1 MIRWLCLT
9 WIIGIVTLGMPLE
22 FVERYFS
29 LFWAIPCFT
38 SLSLLLL
45 LWRFDRVLHWKG
57 LNFSLKFIAFIST
70 LMLAMSYA
78 DQRIQHRLANDVV
91 ERQTVEGIVYI
102 SQLSEGKLENWRQ
115 PAQLLIPEQDRS
127 LKILLYPK
135 RIYDAQ
141 GEVVGMSTDQLA
153 LGHFYQMTLD
163 IKPPHGYVNHGGFD
177 QEKWLLQQGIQG
189 TATVLYNQSITA
201 SEVQSKGWYRFVVDQ
216 RGLLNDWRL
225 QVEKLRFEF
234 RQQLLEPI
242 NDNHFND
249 FETARHSQ
257 EQGLLLG
264 LLTGDRSGIDHAT
277 TQRFQVLGISHL
289 LAISGPHVLLLAAML
304 TWLLMKT
311 LHLSMRMG
319 RLENL
324 YLKFPRQLFYIPIFL
339 SLVSFYVVF
348 TGFEIPAL
356 RTWLIACIASICLWQ
371 RWQISTLTMLL
382 MTAVIVLIF
391 DCFAILSAAFWL
403 SFVASG
409 ILLLIY
415 RQVQKHESHPEDTFI
430 DHLKYAFSV
439 LWQTQW
445 RVFIALLP
453 IVLWQFKAVSVLS
466 PLVNLIAIPF
476 LTVLIVP
483 LNIFSALIW
492 QVVPII
498 GKPLGELL
506 WGLSAFLLSIF
517 HSILKAIE
525 PIATALYLPSFFT
538 GMSLLC
544 IAIAVAILMLPK
556 GLIARYWAIFF
567 LIPIFFQQ
575 SLRAHLTVDILDVGQ
590 GQAIAVHTQ
599 KHHMLLD
606 TGMGAWQAG
615 QPTMGDRVIVP
626 YLRDQGIR
634 KLDEILLTHLDLD
647 HRGGTDAIVRE
658 ITVKQLRSNEQED
671 GVTNYPDVPFI
682 QCERG
687 QSWQWDGVLFE
698 VLSPMPNDQI
708 QSGLLQSANESS
720 CVVLITS
727 NHVVDDF
734 KILMMGDAGWLTEY
748 QLMRDYPDLEA
759 DILVLGHHGSRHS
772 SAYDFLKQ
780 IQPKLAVISVG
791 IDNRYGHPTPETIAR
806 LKALNIPYVDTA
818 QMGGIHVE
826 QKEVD
831 STWTWQ
837 YRRAARKWLEP
848 IDNSVLHSAGLAI
861 PSLNGAD

>member
-1 MIRWLCLT
+1 MIRWLCLA
-9 WIIGIVTLGMPLE
+9 WIIGIVTLGMPLGLIE
-22 FVERYFS
+22 KFYS
-29 LFWAIPCFT
+29 LYWLIPC
-38 SLSLLLL
+38 LISLLLL
-45 LWRFDRVLHWKG
+45 LSFWRFDRTVQWKWLKVL
-57 LNFSLKFIAFIST
+57 LKSIAFIST
-70 LMLAMSYA
+70 LFLACSYA
-78 DQRIQHRLANDVV
+78 DQRLQHRLANDVV

-115 PAQLLIPEQDRS
+115 PAQLLIPEQNRS

-141 GEVVGMSTDQLA
+141 GEVIGMSTDQLA

-163 IKPPHGYVNHGGFD
+163 IKPPHGYVNRGGFD

-189 TATVLYNQSITA
+189 TATVLYNQPITA
-201 SEVQSKGWYRFVVDQ
+201 SEVQSKGWYRFVMDQ

-234 RQQLLEPI
+234 RQQLLEPN
-242 NDNHFND
+242 NDNHLND
-249 FETARHSQ
+249 FESARHSQ
-257 EQGLLLG
+257 EHGLLLG

-311 LHLSMRMG
+311 LHLFMRVG
-319 RLENL
+319 RLESL

-382 MTAVIVLIF
+382 MAAVIVLIL

-415 RQVQKHESHPEDTFI
+415 RQVQKHESHLEATFV

-453 IVLWQFKAVSVLS
+453 IVLWQFKAVSLLS

-483 LNIFSALIW
+483 LNILSALIW
-492 QVVPII
+492 QVIPII
-498 GKPLGELL
+498 GEPLGELL

-517 HSILKAIE
+517 HSILKSIE
-525 PIATALYLPSFFT
+525 PIANLLYLPSFFT
-538 GMSLLC
+538 DMSLLC

-567 LIPIFFQQ
+567 LIPILFQQ

-599 KHHMLLD
+599 KHHILLD
-606 TGMGAWQAG
+606 TGMGAWQDG

-658 ITVKQLRSNEQED
+658 IAVKQLRSNEHKD

-682 QCERG
+682 RCERG
-687 QSWQWDGVLFE
+687 QSWHWDGVLFE
-698 VLSPMPNDQI
+698 VLSPKPNDQI
-708 QSGLLQSANESS
+708 KSGLLQSANESS
-720 CVVLITS
+720 CVVLITTK
-727 NHVVDDF
+727 NDMQDF

-818 QMGGIHVE
+818 QMGGIHIE

-837 YRRAARKWLEP
+837 YRRADRKWLQP
-848 IDNSVLHSAGLAI
+848 INELVLKRAGL
-861 PSLNGAD
+861 N

>member
-57 LNFSLKFIAFIST
+57 LNLSLKFIAFIST

-78 DQRIQHRLANDVV
+78 DQRLQHRLANDVI

-115 PAQLLIPEQDRS
+115 PAQLLIPEQNRS

-141 GEVVGMSTDQLA
+141 GEVVSMSTDQLA
-153 LGHFYQMTLD
+153 LGQFYQMTLD
-163 IKPPHGYVNHGGFD
+163 IKPPHGYVNRGGFD
-177 QEKWLLQQGIQG
+177 QEKWLLQQGVQG
-189 TATVLYNQSITA
+189 TATVLYNQPITA
-201 SEVQSKGWYRFVVDQ
+201 SEVQSMGWYRFVVDQ
-216 RGLLNDWRL
+216 RGLLNDLRL

-234 RQQLLEPI
+234 RQQLLEPN
-242 NDNHFND
+242 NDIHLND

-311 LHLSMRMG
+311 LHLFMRVG
-319 RLENL
+319 RLESL

-382 MTAVIVLIF
+382 MAAVIVLIL

-415 RQVQKHESHPEDTFI
+415 RQVQKHESHPEATFV

-453 IVLWQFKAVSVLS
+453 IVLWQFKAVSLLS

-483 LNIFSALIW
+483 LNILSALIW
-492 QVVPII
+492 QVIPII
-498 GKPLGELL
+498 GEPLGELL

-525 PIATALYLPSFFT
+525 PIANALHLPSFFT
-538 GMSLLC
+538 VMSLLC

-567 LIPIFFQQ
+567 LIPILFQQ

-599 KHHMLLD
+599 KHHILLD
-606 TGMGAWQAG
+606 TGMGAWQDG

-658 ITVKQLRSNEQED
+658 IAVKQLRSNEQKD
-671 GVTNYPDVPFI
+671 GVTNYPDLPFI
-682 QCERG
+682 RCERG
-687 QSWQWDGVLFE
+687 QSWHWDGVLFE
-698 VLSPMPNDQI
+698 VLSPISNERVE
-708 QSGLLQSANESS
+708 SGLLQSANESS
-720 CVVLITS
+720 CVVLITTK
-727 NHVVDDF
+727 NDMQDF

-818 QMGGIHVE
+818 QMGGIHIE

-837 YRRAARKWLEP
+837 YRRADRKWLQP
-848 IDNSVLHSAGLAI
+848 INELVLKRLGL
-861 PSLNGAD
+861 N